1 MAPRK
6 PASSPTAAST
16 NGTAPDRGATDSAA
30 TDSAIAS
37 SATHSGTAH
46 GADPAIG
53 TVKGPGESGN
63 QYVFI
68 TADNRQVKIGEFVYY
83 QVAAQRVIVSATG
96 NDAPLAILGKISNR
110 CLIDHLPDRLFADPT
125 ISPEA
130 IAALMGFDQVDA
142 AIYEVTVDVIGYFD
156 PRLGFMNPRQAPDPG
171 AKVYLATDATLIT
184 VINKKE
190 QYSVGSAHVGHLLLR
205 EAGAVPVSLDVK
217 DLVSTHMAILAGT
230 GSGKS
235 YTAGV
240 LIEEMLRP
248 YNRAAVLV
256 FDPHGEYDTLGEM
269 DSHPAFAADDGYSPT
284 VKILKPDD
292 VQIRI
297 SSLDYHDILTL
308 LPNMSDRQQAIL
320 NKAYGILRKHRRGG
334 EEYRWGVNDL
344 IAAVYEADSTVDD
357 EGNEKTGSSAPAI
370 EWKLEKLARSP
381 YFHPFQH
388 LAPKDLFQPGQVTV
402 LQMSEISQEEQQ
414 VICAAILRQTNQA
427 RMDTL
432 KERITPQDET
442 YLPYP
447 VFVLLE
453 EAHRFAP
460 AHEPAR
466 CKMILRTILSEGRKF
481 GVGVGLI
488 TQRPGKLDS
497 DVLSQCMSQ
506 FLMRIVNPADQ
517 ESLKYGVEAAGRD
530 LLKEL
535 PALTKGQVILTG
547 ACINT
552 PVLCQVRQRLT
563 KHGGETL
570 DAPLEWQAYFTSH
583 QQKARQV
590 AKSPLKGLSSADTFD
605 GVSID

>member
-1 MAPRK
+1 
-6 PASSPTAAST
+6 
-16 NGTAPDRGATDSAA
+16 
-30 TDSAIAS
+30 
-37 SATHSGTAH
+37 
-46 GADPAIG
+46 
-53 TVKGPGESGN
+53 
-63 QYVFI
+63 
-68 TADNRQVKIGEFVYY
+68 
-83 QVAAQRVIVSATG
+83 
-96 NDAPLAILGKISNR
+96 
-110 CLIDHLPDRLFADPT
+110 
-125 ISPEA
+125 
-130 IAALMGFDQVDA
+130 
-142 AIYEVTVDVIGYFD
+142 
-156 PRLGFMNPRQAPDPG
+156 
-171 AKVYLATDATLIT
+171 
-184 VINKKE
+184 
-190 QYSVGSAHVGHLLLR
+190 
-205 EAGAVPVSLDVK
+205 
-217 DLVSTHMAILAGT
+217 
-230 GSGKS
+230 
-235 YTAGV
+235 
-240 LIEEMLRP
+240 
-248 YNRAAVLV
+248 
-256 FDPHGEYDTLGEM
+256 
-269 DSHPAFAADDGYSPT
+269 
-284 VKILKPDD
+284 
-292 VQIRI
+292 
-297 SSLDYHDILTL
+297 ILTL

-320 NKAYGILRKHRRGG
+320 NKAFGILRRHRDG
-334 EEYRWGVNDL
+334 EYRWGVNDL
-344 IAAVYEADSTVDD
+344 IAAVYEADSAVDE
-357 EGNEKTGSSAPAI
+357 EGNEKVGSSAPAI
-370 EWKLEKLARSP
+370 EWKLDRLARSP

-388 LAPKDLFQPGQVTV
+388 LSPKDLFQPGQVTV

-427 RMDTL
+427 RMDTQ
-432 KERITPQDET
+432 KERVTAGDET

-563 KHGGETL
+563 THGGETL
-570 DAPLEWQAYFTSH
+570 DAPQEWQSYFTAH
-583 QQKARQV
+583 QQKARTV
-590 AKSPLKGLSSADTFD
+590 ADAPLVGLPSAHNFD